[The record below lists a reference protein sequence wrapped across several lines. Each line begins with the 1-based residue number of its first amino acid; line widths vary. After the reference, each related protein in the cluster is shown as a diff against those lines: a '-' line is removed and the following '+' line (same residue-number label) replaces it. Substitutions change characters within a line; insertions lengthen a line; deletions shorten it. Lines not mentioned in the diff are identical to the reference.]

1 MTSAARTACGWR
13 GNATG
18 SGGNASV
25 SSSSAHVREFM
36 RLREILLREMN
47 VTASRRTSHA
57 ASVRVMKRTIPEG
70 TALVSELTEDDLKT
84 PEEFYLVEF
93 KNPDKRAVV
102 ARGKRLVDVAGGASS
117 TRAAEEVSVFTS
129 DDAEVETFLN
139 SPGVRFHR
147 MVHAYTLAGDAFDV
161 GDFTVCVCRAE
172 RQSGAYAGTIL
183 DLSYRATNDAR
194 TATQALREYAAHAT
208 SVINASAE
216 TDSEKGSFVFTDLA
230 ASCPPS
236 VYRAPAGE
244 LQTAI
249 SYVDAL
255 RSLKR

>member
-1 MTSAARTACGWR
+1 
-13 GNATG
+13 
-18 SGGNASV
+18 
-25 SSSSAHVREFM
+25 
-36 RLREILLREMN
+36 LREVLLREMN

-57 ASVRVMKRTIPEG
+57 ASVRVMRRTIPEG
-70 TALVSELTEDDLKT
+70 TALVSELTEEDLKT

-102 ARGKRLVDVAGGASS
+102 ARGKRLVDIAGRASTS
-117 TRAAEEVSVFTS
+117 GGGGDASATEEVSVFTS
-129 DDAEVETFLN
+129 DDDEVEKFLN

-161 GDFTVCVCRAE
+161 GDFTVRVCRAE

-183 DLSYRATNDAR
+183 DLSYKATNDAR
-194 TATQALREYAAHAT
+194 TATAALREYAAHAT

-216 TDSEKGSFVFTDLA
+216 TESERGSFVFTDLA

-236 VYRAPAGE
+236 VYHAPAGE